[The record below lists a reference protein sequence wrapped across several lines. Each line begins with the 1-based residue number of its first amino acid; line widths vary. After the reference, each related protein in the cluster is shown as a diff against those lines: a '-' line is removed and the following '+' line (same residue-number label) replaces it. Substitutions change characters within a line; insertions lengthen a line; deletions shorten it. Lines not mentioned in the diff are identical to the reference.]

1 MNKYINMFLDALD
14 DANLDNMLDTQ
25 DENYNRI
32 CDIVAMIMNGTYSDV
47 EIEELV
53 ELSKTISPK
62 LYKKALILDNVL

>member
-14 DANLDNMLDTQ
+14 MANLDTMSDTQ
-25 DENYNRI
+25 NENYNRI
-32 CDIVAMIMNGTYSDV
+32 CDIVAMIMDGTYSDV

-62 LYKKALILDNVL
+62 LYKKALILDNAL

>member
-14 DANLDNMLDTQ
+14 DANLDNMSDTQ
-25 DENYNRI
+25 NENYNRI

>member
-1 MNKYINMFLDALD
+1 MNKYINMFLGALD
-14 DANLDNMLDTQ
+14 MANLDSMSDTQ
-25 DENYNRI
+25 NENYNRI

-62 LYKKALILDNVL
+62 LYKKALILDDVL

>member
-25 DENYNRI
+25 NENYNRI

-62 LYKKALILDNVL
+62 LYKKALILDNIL